1 MKKNQK
7 FRLPFRGLLTFV
19 AAVVLLMI
27 GGVIGQHLPKA
38 SHEKTVTEA
47 TISARLAEIGEL
59 STEKY
64 SYTGLY
70 KLTQGEIP
78 LITQKGFS
86 MVYTANFKAGIK
98 VKDVQVKVEHD
109 KVTVTL
115 PAAKILSAA
124 IDPSS
129 IKFYDQKAALFN
141 WSQKEDVTKAE
152 KAALKRAQAAAIKA
166 GILTSAQKSAKKLVK
181 QLLKGQLGNRQLVVL
196 QE

>member
-1 MKKNQK
+1 MKQDQK
-7 FRLPFRGLLTFV
+7 FGLPFRGLFAFV
-19 AAVVLLMI
+19 AVVALLMI
-27 GGVIGQHLPKA
+27 GGMIGQHLPKA
-38 SHEKTVTEA
+38 SHETVSEA
-47 TISARLAEIGEL
+47 AISSRLADIGEL

-64 SYTGLY
+64 TYTGLY

-98 VKDVQVKVEHD
+98 VKDVQVKVD
-109 KVTVTL
+109 QSKVTVTL

-166 GILTSAQKSAKKLVK
+166 GILTSSETSAKKLVK
-181 QLLKGQLGNRQLVVL
+181 QLLKGKLGGRQLVVL
-196 QE
+196 QA

>member
-38 SHEKTVTEA
+38 SHETVTEA

-64 SYTGLY
+64 TYTGLY

-98 VKDVQVKVEHD
+98 VKDVQVKVD
-109 KVTVTL
+109 QSKVTVTL

>member
-1 MKKNQK
+1 MKKTQK

-19 AAVVLLMI
+19 VAVVLLMI

-38 SHEKTVTEA
+38 SHETVTEA

-64 SYTGLY
+64 TYTGLY

-98 VKDVQVKVEHD
+98 VKDVKVKVEQD

-129 IKFYDQKAALFN
+129 IKFYDQKSALFN

-166 GILTSAQKSAKKLVK
+166 GILTSAQQSAKKLVK
-181 QLLKGQLGNRQLVVL
+181 QLLKGKLGNRQLVVL

>member
-19 AAVVLLMI
+19 VAVVLLMI

-38 SHEKTVTEA
+38 SHETVTEA

-64 SYTGLY
+64 TYTGLY

-98 VKDVQVKVEHD
+98 VKDVKVKVEQD

-166 GILTSAQKSAKKLVK
+166 GILTIAQKSAKKLVK

>member
-1 MKKNQK
+1 MKKDQK
-7 FRLPFRGLLTFV
+7 FRLPFRGLLAFV
-19 AAVVLLMI
+19 AVVALLMI
-27 GGVIGQHLPKA
+27 GGMIGQHLPKA
-38 SHEKTVTEA
+38 GHEIVSEA
-47 TISARLAEIGEL
+47 TISSRLADIGEL

-64 SYTGLY
+64 TYTGLY

-98 VKDVQVKVEHD
+98 VKDVQVKVD
-109 KVTVTL
+109 QSKVTVTL

-124 IDPSS
+124 IDPAS

-166 GILTSAQKSAKKLVK
+166 GILTSSETSAKKLVK
-181 QLLKGQLGNRQLVVL
+181 QLLKGKLGGRQLVVL
-196 QE
+196 QA

>member
-19 AAVVLLMI
+19 VAVVLLMI

-38 SHEKTVTEA
+38 SHEKTVTVA

-98 VKDVQVKVEHD
+98 VKDVQVKVD
-109 KVTVTL
+109 QSKVTVTL

-129 IKFYDQKAALFN
+129 IKFYDQKSALFN

>member
-1 MKKNQK
+1 MKKDQK
-7 FRLPFRGLLTFV
+7 FRLPFRGLFAFV
-19 AAVVLLMI
+19 AVVALLMI
-27 GGVIGQHLPKA
+27 GGMIGQHLPKA
-38 SHEKTVTEA
+38 SHETVSEA
-47 TISARLAEIGEL
+47 AISSHLADIGEL

-64 SYTGLY
+64 TYTGLY

-98 VKDVQVKVEHD
+98 VKDVQVKVD
-109 KVTVTL
+109 QSKVTVTL

-166 GILTSAQKSAKKLVK
+166 GILTSSETSAKKLVK
-181 QLLKGQLGNRQLVVL
+181 QLLKGKLGGRRLVVL
-196 QE
+196 QA

>member
-1 MKKNQK
+1 MKKDQK
-7 FRLPFRGLLTFV
+7 FRLPFRGLFAFV
-19 AAVVLLMI
+19 AVVALLMI
-27 GGVIGQHLPKA
+27 GGMIGQHLPKA
-38 SHEKTVTEA
+38 GHETVSEA
-47 TISARLAEIGEL
+47 TISSRLADIGEL

-64 SYTGLY
+64 TYTGLY

-98 VKDVQVKVEHD
+98 VKDVQVKVD
-109 KVTVTL
+109 QSKVTVTL

-129 IKFYDQKAALFN
+129 IKFYDQKSALFN

-152 KAALKRAQAAAIKA
+152 KSALKRAQAVAIKA
-166 GILTSAQKSAKKLVK
+166 GILTSSETSAKKLVK
-181 QLLKGQLGNRQLVVL
+181 QLLKGKLGGRQLVVL
-196 QE
+196 QA

>member
-1 MKKNQK
+1 MKKDQK
-7 FRLPFRGLLTFV
+7 FRLPFRGLFAFV
-19 AAVVLLMI
+19 AVVALLMI
-27 GGVIGQHLPKA
+27 GGMIGQHLPKA
-38 SHEKTVTEA
+38 SHETVSEA
-47 TISARLAEIGEL
+47 AISSRLADIGEL

-64 SYTGLY
+64 TYTGLY

-98 VKDVQVKVEHD
+98 VKDVQVKVD
-109 KVTVTL
+109 QSKVTVTL

-166 GILTSAQKSAKKLVK
+166 GILTLSLIHI
-181 QLLKGQLGNRQLVVL
+181 
-196 QE
+196 

>member
-7 FRLPFRGLLTFV
+7 FRLPFRGLLTFFV
-19 AAVVLLMI
+19 AVVLLMI

-38 SHEKTVTEA
+38 SHETVTEA

-64 SYTGLY
+64 TYTGLY

-98 VKDVQVKVEHD
+98 VKDVKVKVEQD

-166 GILTSAQKSAKKLVK
+166 GILTSAQQSAKKLVK
-181 QLLKGQLGNRQLVVL
+181 QLLKGKLGNRQLVVL

>member
-19 AAVVLLMI
+19 VAVVLLMI

-38 SHEKTVTEA
+38 SHETVTEA

-64 SYTGLY
+64 TYTGLY

-98 VKDVQVKVEHD
+98 VKDVKVKVEQD

-124 IDPSS
+124 IDPYS
-129 IKFYDQKAALFN
+129 IKFYDQKSALFN

-166 GILTSAQKSAKKLVK
+166 GILTSAQQSAKKLVK
-181 QLLKGQLGNRQLVVL
+181 QLLKGKLGNRQLVVL

>member
-38 SHEKTVTEA
+38 SHETVTEA

-64 SYTGLY
+64 TYTGLY

-98 VKDVQVKVEHD
+98 VKDVKVKVEQD

>member
-7 FRLPFRGLLTFV
+7 FRLPFRGLFTFV
-19 AAVVLLMI
+19 VAVVLLMI

-38 SHEKTVTEA
+38 SHETVTEA

-64 SYTGLY
+64 TYTGLY

-98 VKDVQVKVEHD
+98 VKDVQVKVD
-109 KVTVTL
+109 QSKVTVTL

-166 GILTSAQKSAKKLVK
+166 GILTSAQQSAKKLVK